1 MADGPTRPPEGGAIV
16 VRLTDHVPAWS
27 LAVTAMLVWHV
38 GAAISVGLIPAVG
51 SAGTSW
57 LRLTIGALILL
68 VIYRPNPRGMDR
80 QQLGAAVALGAT
92 TGAMTLTF
100 LASAQRL
107 PFGTAVALGFMGPL
121 ALGVLGSRSARDL
134 VWPVLAIL
142 GVLALTEPWTGSAD
156 VVGVAMGIANAVCW
170 ALYIILSARVGG
182 RFSGVKGLS
191 VMLPVAAVVAG
202 VVGIPEAAGHVTW
215 EVLATVTVA
224 AVLVVVVSFSLDML
238 ALRRIATSTFGTIAA
253 LQPATGAL
261 MGFLFLGQ
269 LPTALG
275 LVGTALVVIAG
286 VGVTRADAARHPGR
300 PPQVQAGLEG

>member
-1 MADGPTRPPEGGAIV
+1 MADGLARPVASSAIV

-27 LAVTAMLVWHV
+27 LAVSAMVGWHV
-38 GAAISVGLIPAVG
+38 GSAISVGLIPAVG

-68 VIYRPNPRGMDR
+68 AIYRPNPRVMDR
-80 QQLGAAVALGAT
+80 HQLGAAVALGAT

-121 ALGVLGSRSARDL
+121 TLGVLGSRTLRDL

-156 VVGVAMGIANAVCW
+156 VVGVAMGLANAVCW

-182 RFSGVKGLS
+182 RFTGVKGLS

-202 VVGIPEAAGHVTW
+202 VVGIPEAAGHITW

-261 MGFLFLGQ
+261 IGFLLLGQ

-275 LVGTALVVIAG
+275 LVGTVLVVIAG
-286 VGVTRADAARHPGR
+286 IGVTRADAARGDGR
-300 PPQVQAGLEG
+300 PHQEQPGPAV

>member
-1 MADGPTRPPEGGAIV
+1 MTDRQTPPAAGGVLV

-38 GAAISVGLIPAVG
+38 GSAISVGLIPSVG

-68 VIYRPNPRGMDR
+68 VIYRPDPRSMDR
-80 QQLGAAVALGAT
+80 HQLGAAVALGAT

-100 LASAQRL
+100 LASAQRI

-121 ALGVLGSRSARDL
+121 ALGVLGSRSVRDL

-142 GVLALTEPWTGSAD
+142 GVLALTEPWVGTAD
-156 VVGVAMGIANAVCW
+156 AVGVAMGIANGVCW
-170 ALYIILSARVGG
+170 ALYIVLSARVGS
-182 RFSGVKGLS
+182 RFTGVKGLS
-191 VMLPVAAVVAG
+191 VMLPIAAVVAG
-202 VVGIPEAAGHVTW
+202 VVGIPEAAGHLTW
-215 EVLATVTVA
+215 GVLATAAVA

-261 MGFLFLGQ
+261 IGFLLLGQ
-269 LPTALG
+269 KPTALG
-275 LVGTALVVIAG
+275 LVGTVLVVIAG

>member
-1 MADGPTRPPEGGAIV
+1 MADGLARPAASSAIV
-16 VRLTDHVPAWS
+16 VRVTDHVPAWS

-38 GAAISVGLIPAVG
+38 GSAISVGLIPAVG

-68 VIYRPNPRGMDR
+68 AIYRPDPRGMDR
-80 QQLGAAVALGAT
+80 HQLGAAVAFGAT

-107 PFGTAVALGFMGPL
+107 PFGTSVALAFMGPL
-121 ALGVLGSRSARDL
+121 ALGVLGSRSLRDL

-142 GVLALTEPWTGSAD
+142 GVLALTEPWTGSVD

-182 RFSGVKGLS
+182 RFTGVKGLS

-202 VVGIPEAAGHVTW
+202 VVGAPEALGHVTW

-224 AVLVVVVSFSLDML
+224 AVLVVVLSFSLDML

-261 MGFLFLGQ
+261 IGFLLLGQ

-275 LVGTALVVIAG
+275 LVGTILVVIAG
-286 VGVTRADAARHPGR
+286 VGVTRADAARHPAR
-300 PPQVQAGLEG
+300 PPLVQAGLEG